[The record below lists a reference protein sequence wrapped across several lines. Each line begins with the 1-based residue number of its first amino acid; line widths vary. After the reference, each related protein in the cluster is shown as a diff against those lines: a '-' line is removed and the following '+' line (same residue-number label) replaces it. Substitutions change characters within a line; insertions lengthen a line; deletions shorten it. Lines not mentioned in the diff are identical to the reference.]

1 MGEEGRGDE
10 REEEE
15 ARRVPRGWPHPRRR
29 AHARVRPRDEDLDR
43 SARRRWRTHVLRT
56 QRGAPRVWTV
66 QQVLPRE
73 PDVRGARRP
82 DRRGAHLRRGRRHD
96 GSVERLPAGDAHGT
110 AYGELDGNEQ
120 EARPGGLDGK
130 PAPSFLGQ
138 QAGQAAECS
147 AETTDL
153 IDEEVRDL
161 VNRAYRRAKD
171 LVETNIDVLHKV
183 AEVLL
188 EKENI
193 DGD

>member
-15 ARRVPRGWPHPRRR
+15 ARRVPRGWPRPRRR

-73 PDVRGARRP
+73 PDVRGA
-82 DRRGAHLRRGRRHD
+82 
-96 GSVERLPAGDAHGT
+96 
-110 AYGELDGNEQ
+110 
-120 EARPGGLDGK
+120 
-130 PAPSFLGQ
+130 
-138 QAGQAAECS
+138 
-147 AETTDL
+147 
-153 IDEEVRDL
+153 
-161 VNRAYRRAKD
+161 KD

-193 DGD
+193 DGDEFQTIMLACGAGLYLKEDSPATKVPYQTA